1 MESSNTILPIP
12 GTLGWTQR
20 LMLLP
25 SVPDNQRDTHLKR
38 PDFLH
43 AEQFPTITF
52 KSKRVVA
59 SGNGESKITGDLTIH
74 GVTQEVVLNVD
85 GRTAEGKDPFG
96 NTRVGAS
103 ASTRVKRSD
112 FGLTWNAPWKPAA
125 FSLATI

>member
-1 MESSNTILPIP
+1 M
-12 GTLGWTQR
+12 
-20 LMLLP
+20 
-25 SVPDNQRDTHLKR
+25 
-38 PDFLH
+38 
-43 AEQFPTITF
+43 
-52 KSKRVVA
+52 A